1 MAYAAVSTSRSVSRV
16 GVEHAAFVA
25 LSIAHA
31 AVLVLVPHPAVIGVG
46 LWWNANTISHN
57 FIHRPFFA
65 APSLNRL
72 YAFFLSL
79 VLGVPQTLWRDRHLL
94 HHADDPRP
102 ARLRAASQ
110 IELAGIGAMWTA
122 FAIAAPGWFV
132 WAYLPGWVLGL
143 GLCYLQGHYEHAH
156 GTTSHYGRIYN
167 FLFFNDGYHAEHHR
181 NPAATWVDLK
191 QSVVPDARRSRWP
204 PVLRWLDAFT
214 LEGLERLVLRSP
226 LLQHAII
233 AAHDKAIR
241 GLTADLNHTVRSI
254 AIVGGGLFPRSA
266 IVARRIWPAAA
277 IKVIDADASHLELA
291 RPLLPVGVALEHRQ
305 FVPSHASN
313 ESNEGEDGVDLL
325 IVPLAFVGARDA
337 VYAQPSAPAV
347 LIHDWIWRRRGRG
360 AIVSWWLLKRI
371 NLVVR

>member
-1 MAYAAVSTSRSVSRV
+1 MAYAAVTTSRSVSRA
-16 GVEHAAFVA
+16 GVEHAGFVG

-31 AVLVLVPHPAVIGVG
+31 IVLVLAPHPVVIGLG

-65 APSLNRL
+65 APAANRV

-110 IELAGIGAMWTA
+110 IELAGIGVLWTS
-122 FAIAAPGWFV
+122 FAIAVPSWFL
-132 WAYLPGWVLGL
+132 WAYLPGWALGL
-143 GLCYLQGHYEHAH
+143 GLCYLQGHYEHAR
-156 GTTSHYGRIYN
+156 GATSHYGRIYN
-167 FLFFNDGYHAEHHR
+167 FLFFNDGYHVEHHR

-191 QSVVPDARRSRWP
+191 QSPAPGARQSRWP

-214 LEGLERLVLRSP
+214 LEGLERVVLRSSV
-226 LLQHAII
+226 LQTVII
-233 AAHDKAIR
+233 NAHDRAMRAVTKDMTLA
-241 GLTADLNHTVRSI
+241 VRSI

-266 IVARRIWPAAA
+266 IVARRIWPDAA
-277 IKVIDADASHLELA
+277 ITVIDAEASHLEIA
-291 RPLLPVGVALEHRQ
+291 SPLLPMGVTIEHRQ
-305 FVPSHASN
+305 FIPCHERPGRDQS
-313 ESNEGEDGVDLL
+313 VDLL
-325 IVPLAFVGARDA
+325 IVPLAFVGSREA
-337 VYAQPSAPAV
+337 VYAKPSAPAV

>member
-1 MAYAAVSTSRSVSRV
+1 MAYAAVTTSRSVSRA
-16 GVEHAAFVA
+16 GVEHAAFVG

-31 AVLVLVPHPAVIGVG
+31 AAVVLVPHPAVIAIG

-65 APSLNRL
+65 SAAANRTF
-72 YAFFLSL
+72 AFFLSL
-79 VLGVPQTLWRDRHLL
+79 LLGVPQTLWRDRHLL

-102 ARLRAASQ
+102 ARLRPASQ
-110 IELAGIGAMWTA
+110 IELAGIGALWTS
-122 FAIAAPGWFV
+122 FAIAAPAWFLG
-132 WAYLPGWVLGL
+132 AYLPGWAIGL
-143 GLCYLQGHYEHAH
+143 GLCYLQGHYEHAR

-167 FLFFNDGYHAEHHR
+167 FFFFNDGYHVEHHR
-181 NPAATWVDLK
+181 NPVSTWVELK
-191 QSVVPDARRSRWP
+191 QSVAPGARRSRWP

-214 LEGLERLVLRSP
+214 LEGLERLALRWP
-226 LLQHAII
+226 VLQHVMVASHERAIGALATRI
-233 AAHDKAIR
+233 PRA
-241 GLTADLNHTVRSI
+241 VRSI

-266 IVARRIWPAAA
+266 IVARRIWPDAS
-277 IKVIDADASHLELA
+277 ITVIDAEADHLEIA
-291 RPLLPVGVALEHRQ
+291 RPLLPAGVSIEHRQ
-305 FVPSHASN
+305 FIPRDEA
-313 ESNEGEDGVDLL
+313 VDLL
-325 IVPLAFVGARDA
+325 IVPLDFVGSRDA

>member
-1 MAYAAVSTSRSVSRV
+1 MAYAAVTTSRSVSRA
-16 GVEHAAFVA
+16 GVEHAAFIG

-31 AVLVLVPHPAVIGVG
+31 AAVVLVPHPIVIGIG

-65 APSLNRL
+65 AAAANRL

-79 VLGVPQTLWRDRHLL
+79 MLGLPQTLWRDRHLL
-94 HHADDPRP
+94 HHAEDPRP

-110 IELAGIGAMWTA
+110 IELAGIGAMWTC
-122 FAIAAPGWFV
+122 FAIVAPAWFL
-132 WAYLPGWVLGL
+132 WAYLPGWALGL

-167 FLFFNDGYHAEHHR
+167 FFFFNDGYHVEHHR
-181 NPAATWVDLK
+181 NPASTWIDLK
-191 QSVVPDARRSRWP
+191 QSPVPGARQSRWP
-204 PVLRWLDAFT
+204 PVLRWLDVFS
-214 LEGLERLVLRSP
+214 LDGLERIVLRSAV
-226 LLQHAII
+226 LQRVII
-233 AAHDKAIR
+233 AAHESAIR
-241 GLTADLNHTVRSI
+241 ALAANITHTVRSI

-266 IVARRIWPAAA
+266 IVARRVWPDAA
-277 IKVIDADASHLELA
+277 IRVIDAEADHLEIA
-291 RPLLPVGVALEHRQ
+291 RPLLPTDVALEHRR
-305 FVPSHASN
+305 FIPCH
-313 ESNEGEDGVDLL
+313 EDDGDVDLV
-325 IVPLAFVGARDA
+325 IVPLAYDGTRDA
-337 VYAQPSAPAV
+337 LYRQPSAPAV

>member
-1 MAYAAVSTSRSVSRV
+1 MAYAATTTTRSVSRA
-16 GVEHAAFVA
+16 GVEHAAFVG
-25 LSIAHA
+25 LSIAHVA
-31 AVLVLVPHPAVIGVG
+31 ALAVMPHPAVIGIG

-65 APSLNRL
+65 ARAANRV

-110 IELAGIGAMWTA
+110 VELAGIGALWTA
-122 FAIAAPGWFV
+122 FAIAAPSWFL
-132 WAYLPGWVLGL
+132 WAYLPGWALGL
-143 GLCYLQGHYEHAH
+143 GLCYLQGHYEHAR

-167 FLFFNDGYHAEHHR
+167 FFFFNDGYHVEHHH
-181 NPAATWVDLK
+181 NPSATWVDLK
-191 QSVVPDARRSRWP
+191 QTVVPGARHSRWP

-214 LEGLERLVLRSP
+214 LEGLERLALTSP
-226 LLQHAII
+226 ALQRLII
-233 AAHDKAIR
+233 TAHERAVR
-241 GLTADLNHTVRSI
+241 ALVADIAHTVRSI
-254 AIVGGGLFPRSA
+254 TIVGGGLFPRSA
-266 IVARRIWPAAA
+266 IVSRRVWPAAS
-277 IKVIDADASHLELA
+277 ITVIDADATHLEIA
-291 RPLLPVGVALEHRQ
+291 RPLLPPGVTIEHRQ
-305 FVPSHASN
+305 FDPRQNSH
-313 ESNEGEDGVDLL
+313 EGADLV
-325 IVPLAFVGARDA
+325 IVPLAYVGARDD
-337 VYAQPSAPAV
+337 VYARPSAPAV

>member
-16 GVEHAAFVA
+16 GVEHAAFVG

-31 AVLVLVPHPAVIGVG
+31 AILVLVPHPAVVAIG

-65 APSLNRL
+65 APAANRV

-110 IELAGIGAMWTA
+110 IELAGIGVLWTTL
-122 FAIAAPGWFV
+122 AITAPAWFM
-132 WAYLPGWVLGL
+132 WAYLPGWALGL

-167 FLFFNDGYHAEHHR
+167 FLFFNDGYHVEHHR

-226 LLQHAII
+226 FLQHVII
-233 AAHDKAIR
+233 AAHAKAIR
-241 GLTADLNHTVRSI
+241 GLAPDITHTIRSI

-266 IVARRIWPAAA
+266 IVARRIWPNAA
-277 IKVIDADASHLELA
+277 ITVIDAEASHLELA
-291 RPLLPVGVALEHRQ
+291 RRLFPAGVSIEHRQ
-305 FVPSHASN
+305 FVPSH
-313 ESNEGEDGVDLL
+313 EVDQGVDLM
-325 IVPLAFVGARDA
+325 IVPLAFVGSRDV
-337 VYAQPSAPAV
+337 VYARPSAPAV